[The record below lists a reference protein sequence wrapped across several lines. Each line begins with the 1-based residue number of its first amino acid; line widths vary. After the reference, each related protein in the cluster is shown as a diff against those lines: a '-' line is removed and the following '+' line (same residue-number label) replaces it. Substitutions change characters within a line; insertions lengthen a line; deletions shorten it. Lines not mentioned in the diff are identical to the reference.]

1 MHCRLLAIIC
11 SSVVLIAIL
20 AHYYISTIDSR
31 SSHQTMATHGVTEH
45 QSVYEFAA
53 KDIDGNEV
61 SLEKYRGHPLII
73 VNVASNCGFTKTNY
87 KELNEIYDKYEE
99 KGLKILAFPC
109 NQFMGQEPGCD
120 VDIKEFA
127 KKNNVRYDFFSKI
140 EVNGDNA
147 HPLWKWLKQ
156 KMSGF
161 MGSFIKWNFTK
172 FLVNKDGVPVK
183 RFGPS
188 TNPKKMDADIQAIL

>member
-1 MHCRLLAIIC
+1 MFLRVLTIISLLLIVISILTNYLLIKYSIIE
-11 SSVVLIAIL
+11 
-20 AHYYISTIDSR
+20 
-31 SSHQTMATHGVTEH
+31 TMATNGTTEEPKTI
-45 QSVYEFAA
+45 YEFVA
-53 KDIDGNEV
+53 KDIDGNDV
-61 SLEKYRGHPLII
+61 KLDKYKGFPLIV

-109 NQFMGQEPGCD
+109 NQFLGQEPACD

-127 KKNNVRYDFFSKI
+127 KKNNARYDFFAKI

-156 KMSGF
+156 KQSGF

-172 FLVNKDGVPVK
+172 FLINREGVPVK

-188 TNPKKMDADIQAIL
+188 TSPSKMETDIIAIL

>member
-1 MHCRLLAIIC
+1 MFLRVLTIISLILILLSIVTNYLLIKYSIIE
-11 SSVVLIAIL
+11 
-20 AHYYISTIDSR
+20 
-31 SSHQTMATHGVTEH
+31 TMATNGTTEEPKTI
-45 QSVYEFAA
+45 YEFVA
-53 KDIDGNEV
+53 KDIDGNDV
-61 SLEKYRGHPLII
+61 KLDKYKGFPLIV

-109 NQFMGQEPGCD
+109 NQFLGQEPGCD

-127 KKNNVRYDFFSKI
+127 KKNNARYDFFSKI
-140 EVNGDNA
+140 EVNGDHA
-147 HPLWKWLKQ
+147 HPLFKWLKQ
-156 KMSGF
+156 KQSGF

-172 FLVNKDGVPVK
+172 FLINREGVPVK

-188 TNPKKMDADIQAIL
+188 TSPSKMETDIIAIL

>member
-1 MHCRLLAIIC
+1 
-11 SSVVLIAIL
+11 
-20 AHYYISTIDSR
+20 
-31 SSHQTMATHGVTEH
+31 MATNGTTTEPN
-45 QSVYEFAA
+45 SVYEFVA
-53 KDIDGNEV
+53 KDIDGNDV
-61 SLEKYRGHPLII
+61 SLEKYRGFPLII

-87 KELNEIYDKYEE
+87 KELNEIYDKFEE

-109 NQFMGQEPGCD
+109 NQFLGQEPGCD

-127 KKNNVRYDFFSKI
+127 KKNSARYDFFSKI

-156 KMSGF
+156 RQSGF
-161 MGSFIKWNFTK
+161 IGNFIKWNFTK
-172 FLVNKDGVPVK
+172 FLINREGVPVK

-188 TNPKKMDADIQAIL
+188 TSPSKMESDIISIL